1 MVWIQGTS
9 ANISRCWG
17 SEIGTSI
24 NVDRGLPPIFD
35 RKPTTIR
42 GQKLTL
48 TTKPKRENPAQT
60 DKAVI

>member
-9 ANISRCWG
+9 ANIGVGWG
-17 SEIGTSI
+17 GEIGTSI

-42 GQKLTL
+42 GQKPTL
-48 TTKPKRENPAQT
+48 KTKPKRKKTAQT